1 MPYKSKS
8 RSIRNLRKKRVSK
21 KRVSNK
27 RVSKK
32 AKGRKLNRS
41 KSRTRS
47 KSRNNN
53 LKLPEGTRNNIN
65 SSLMVLERREF

>member
-21 KRVSNK
+21 KRVSKKSVSKK

-41 KSRTRS
+41 KSRS
-47 KSRNNN
+47 NN

>member
-21 KRVSNK
+21 K
-27 RVSKK
+27 

-41 KSRTRS
+41 KSRS
-47 KSRNNN
+47 NN